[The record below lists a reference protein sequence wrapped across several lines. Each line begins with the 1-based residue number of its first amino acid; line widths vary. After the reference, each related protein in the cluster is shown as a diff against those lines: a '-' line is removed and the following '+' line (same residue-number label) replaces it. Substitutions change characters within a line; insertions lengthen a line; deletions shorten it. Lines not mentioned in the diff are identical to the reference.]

1 MKPKAI
7 IIFVITVFIL
17 QIQYKTEAQSLIW
30 KDGFLE
36 KKYNYQSEI
45 ISQAID
51 SLFSNRCVAYSRE
64 TIEDGIILGNGV
76 GDKNGKWKNWS
87 NVCTIKGI
95 NIKEGGML
103 IYYKWVDKKDGI
115 VIGFKTED
123 NDKNI
128 PSVLHKLFLEKI
140 LAINK
145 SALKK

>member
-36 KKYNYQSEI
+36 KKYNYKSEI

-76 GDKNGKWKNWS
+76 GDKN
-87 NVCTIKGI
+87 
-95 NIKEGGML
+95 
-103 IYYKWVDKKDGI
+103 
-115 VIGFKTED
+115 
-123 NDKNI
+123 
-128 PSVLHKLFLEKI
+128 EK
-140 LAINK
+140 
-145 SALKK
+145 